1 MVADV
6 FERDSR
12 GNGLLTTQDAARYL
26 GFCTRTVQKLA
37 ASGELAS
44 IRLTKRSV
52 RFTTQDLRAFVERHR
67 THGGV
72 GLPP

>member
-1 MVADV
+1 MVT
-6 FERDSR
+6 RDSDYEHAAD
-12 GNGLLTTQDAARYL
+12 GLLNTLEAAKFL

-52 RFTTQDLRAFVERHR
+52 RFTRQDLRAFIERHR
-67 THGGV
+67 TGG
-72 GLPP
+72 GISLPP